1 MESELE
7 RAGGPIQGQLDMA
20 SIWGNATDSVT
31 LRMPDLGPVTYSLLD
46 EAIQPQQQWQG
57 KAHVGD
63 KMGKSYVLPV
73 TCQLPSTGR
82 G

>member
-7 RAGGPIQGQLDMA
+7 RAGGPIQGQLNMA

-46 EAIQPQQQWQG
+46 EAIQP
-57 KAHVGD
+57 
-63 KMGKSYVLPV
+63 
-73 TCQLPSTGR
+73 
-82 G
+82 